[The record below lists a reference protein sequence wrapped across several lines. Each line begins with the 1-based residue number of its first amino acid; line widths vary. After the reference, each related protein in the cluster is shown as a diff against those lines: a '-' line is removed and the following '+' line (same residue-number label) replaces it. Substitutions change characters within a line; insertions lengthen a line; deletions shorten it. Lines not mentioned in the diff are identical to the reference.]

1 MNKNQNIIIKPLI
14 INGIIRAAASKSHYQ
29 RALAISILAK
39 GKTVLK
45 NTSDSGDVIAVKN
58 ILNQLG
64 IELIEKDNTLIIN
77 NFKIINFKN
86 ININVGES
94 GLALRMFSF
103 ILSIISSGYT
113 IDGEGTLLNRPLK
126 PLIDSI
132 IASGLNV
139 SGEKLPLQISGKIS
153 KNPIEMD
160 GSISSQML
168 SGLLIS
174 LPLLDTDIF
183 LKVNKLVSKPYIDM
197 TLELMEKFGVKIEHE
212 NYQKF
217 HIHGN
222 QTYKN
227 QEIDIEG
234 DWSGSANGLVGA
246 AISGKI
252 TIENLNPFSKQADR
266 KILEALHQFGAKV
279 NIFEN
284 KISVEKD
291 QKYTF
296 NFDASDCPDL
306 FPPLL
311 LLATSARGISRIKG
325 RNRLFFKESNRS
337 KSLID
342 IFSKLGAEIY
352 ADGDEIIVNG
362 KGKLT
367 GNQIIESHNDHRIV
381 MIATMAA
388 TLTNAPIEITN
399 PHCVNKSYPH
409 FFEDFF
415 KYSQQKTL
423 NYE

>member
-1 MNKNQNIIIKPLI
+1 MI
-14 INGIIRAAASKSHYQ
+14 INGVIRAAASKSHYQ
-29 RALAISILAK
+29 RALALSLLAK

-45 NTSDSGDVIAVKN
+45 NISDSDDVIAVKN
-58 ILNQLG
+58 IIKHLG
-64 IELIEKDNTLIIN
+64 IELLEKDNTLIIN
-77 NFKIINFKN
+77 NLKTINSKN

-103 ILSIISSGYT
+103 ILSNITSDYT
-113 IDGEGTLLNRPLK
+113 INGEGTLLNRPLE
-126 PLIDSI
+126 PLINSI
-132 IASGLNV
+132 IASGLKV
-139 SGEKLPLQISGKIS
+139 SDKKLPLRISGKIS
-153 KNPIEMD
+153 KNPMEIE
-160 GSISSQML
+160 GGFSSQML

-174 LPLLDTDIF
+174 LPLLARNTF
-183 LKVNKLVSKPYIDM
+183 LKVNKLVSKPYVDM
-197 TLELMEKFGVKIEHE
+197 TLELMEKFGIKIEHD
-212 NYQKF
+212 NYQELN
-217 HIHGN
+217 IDGN
-222 QTYKN
+222 QTYKSA
-227 QEIDIEG
+227 EIDIEG

-252 TIENLNPFSKQADR
+252 TIENLNSLSKQADR

-279 NIFEN
+279 NIYEN
-284 KISVEKD
+284 KISVEKNL
-291 QKYTF
+291 KNAF
-296 NFDASDCPDL
+296 IFDATDCPDL
-306 FPPLL
+306 FPPLI
-311 LLATSARGISRIKG
+311 LLAASAQGISRIKG
-325 RNRLFFKESNRS
+325 RNRLLFKESNRS
-337 KSLID
+337 ESLID